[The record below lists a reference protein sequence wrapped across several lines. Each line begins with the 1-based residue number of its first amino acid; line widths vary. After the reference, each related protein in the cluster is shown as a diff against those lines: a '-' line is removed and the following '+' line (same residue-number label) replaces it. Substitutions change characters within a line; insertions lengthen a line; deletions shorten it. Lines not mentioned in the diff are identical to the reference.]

1 MECKK
6 NTENVNSKVLKTK
19 NDKKV
24 LLSKRAI
31 RSGKNTR
38 FIKEEEEKVLLSSS
52 GLKTTLNKIPSLR
65 DILF

>member
-1 MECKK
+1 M
-6 NTENVNSKVLKTK
+6 
-19 NDKKV
+19 

-38 FIKEEEEKVLLSSS
+38 FIKKEEEKVLLSSS
-52 GLKTTLNKIPSLR
+52 GLKTTLNKIPLLL